1 MALSKCPGFVRLM
14 IFGFNT
20 DIRVGENVVHVQ
32 SEARTQENVLETQV
46 FLHGHCIG
54 KRVVPYE
61 QQRDEAVQER
71 LRAQH
76 KWIIEAAR
84 DGFLE
89 DALNLTSPIA
99 ELSERPQH
107 AEQKPLE
114 DIAAYAHAVVEEQ
127 PAISAPVPNSQTG
140 GSAAEPEVA
149 TPAARE
155 EKFNPNLRIEFLG
168 APRIERGIVVLQFC
182 IFLGTHSAPDV
193 KIYAAWSDEPDRV
206 VARSASGSDGVGT
219 MRVPYSSAA
228 ETTTLSVTAKTEEG
242 IARKR
247 FRIRFETH

>member
-1 MALSKCPGFVRLM
+1 M

-20 DIRVGENVVHVQ
+20 DIRVGDNVVHVQ
-32 SEARTQENVLETQV
+32 SEARIQEYVLETQV

-61 QQRDEAVQER
+61 PERDDAVQER

-99 ELSERPQH
+99 ELSERPQA
-107 AEQKPLE
+107 AEQKPVE

-127 PAISAPVPNSQTG
+127 PAIAPPTPPISQPSG
-140 GSAAEPEVA
+140 SPAKPEVERSAAK
-149 TPAARE
+149 E

-182 IFLGTHSAPDV
+182 IFIGSRSAPDV
-193 KIYAAWSDEPDRV
+193 QIHAAWSDEPERV
-206 VARSASGSDGVGT
+206 VARSSSGSDGVGT

-228 ETTTLSVTAKTEEG
+228 ETTTLSVTARSEEG

>member
-1 MALSKCPGFVRLM
+1 M

-20 DIRVGENVVHVQ
+20 DIRVGDNVVHVQ
-32 SEARTQENVLETQV
+32 SEARTQEYVLETQV

-61 QQRDEAVQER
+61 PERDEAVQER

-99 ELSERPQH
+99 ELNQRPQ
-107 AEQKPLE
+107 ADDQKAVE

-127 PAISAPVPNSQTG
+127 PVVPSAPAIPQT
-140 GSAAEPEVA
+140 GSAAKPEVA
-149 TPAARE
+149 KSPVKE

-182 IFLGTHSAPDV
+182 IFIGSHSAPDV
-193 KIYAAWSDEPDRV
+193 QIYAAWSDEPERV
-206 VARSASGSDGVGT
+206 VTRSSSGSDGVGT

-228 ETTTLSVTAKTEEG
+228 ETTTLTVTAKTEEG

>member
-1 MALSKCPGFVRLM
+1 M

-20 DIRVGENVVHVQ
+20 DIRVADNIVHVQ
-32 SEARTQENVLETQV
+32 SEARTQEHVLETQV

-61 QQRDEAVQER
+61 PGRDEAVQER

-99 ELSERPQH
+99 ELNKSAQ
-107 AEQKPLE
+107 AAGLKAVE

-127 PAISAPVPNSQTG
+127 PA
-140 GSAAEPEVA
+140 SAAAPALSQPSDSAAKPEVEK
-149 TPAARE
+149 PAAKE

-182 IFLGTHSAPDV
+182 IFIGSHSAPDV
-193 KIYAAWSDEPDRV
+193 PIYAAWSDEPERV
-206 VARSASGSDGVGT
+206 VARSSSGSDGVGT

-228 ETTTLSVTAKTEEG
+228 ETTTLSVTARTEEG

>member
-1 MALSKCPGFVRLM
+1 M

-20 DIRVGENVVHVQ
+20 DIRVGQNVVHVQ
-32 SEARTQENVLETQV
+32 SEARIQERALETQV
-46 FLHGHCIG
+46 FLHGHCVG

-61 QQRDEAVQER
+61 PERDEAVQER

-99 ELSERPQH
+99 ELN
-107 AEQKPLE
+107 AGEQVAAQAVE
-114 DIAAYAHAVVEEQ
+114 DMAAYAGAVVEEQ
-127 PAISAPVPNSQTG
+127 PAAETPVPVVHDTKNG
-140 GSAAEPEVA
+140 AEKPTLA
-149 TPAARE
+149 TQIQKPAPP
-155 EKFNPNLRIEFLG
+155 EKFNPDLRIEFLG

-182 IFLGTHSAPDV
+182 IFLGTHSVPDV
-193 KIYAAWSDEPDRV
+193 PISAAWSDEPERV
-206 VARSASGSDGVGT
+206 VARSSSGSDGVGT

-228 ETTTLSVTAKTEEG
+228 ETTTLSITAKTDAG

>member
-1 MALSKCPGFVRLM
+1 M

-20 DIRVGENVVHVQ
+20 DIRVGDNVVHVQ

-61 QQRDEAVQER
+61 RERDEAVQER

-99 ELSERPQH
+99 ELTERPQ
-107 AEQKPLE
+107 ATEQKPAE
-114 DIAAYAHAVVEEQ
+114 DIAAFAHAVVEEQ
-127 PAISAPVPNSQTG
+127 PAIPLAPAVSLASS
-140 GSAAEPEVA
+140 SAAKAEVA
-149 TPAARE
+149 KPVAKE
-155 EKFNPNLRIEFLG
+155 ETFNPNLRIEFLG

-182 IFLGTHSAPDV
+182 IFIGSHSAPDV
-193 KIYAAWSDEPDRV
+193 QIYAAWSDEPDRV
-206 VARSASGSDGVGT
+206 VARSSSGSDGVGT

-228 ETTTLSVTAKTEEG
+228 ETTTLSVTARNEEG

>member
-1 MALSKCPGFVRLM
+1 M

-32 SEARTQENVLETQV
+32 SEARSQEHVLETQV

-61 QQRDEAVQER
+61 PERDEAVQER

-89 DALNLTSPIA
+89 DALNLTSPIS
-99 ELSERPQH
+99 ELTNSQQAR
-107 AEQKPLE
+107 EQKSTE
-114 DIAAYAHAVVEEQ
+114 DMAAYAHAIVEEQ
-127 PAISAPVPNSQTG
+127 TAAETPVP
-140 GSAAEPEVA
+140 AAAPSSHPERPQSVPV
-149 TPAARE
+149 TEVEKPKPPQ

-182 IFLGTHSAPDV
+182 IFIGLHSAPDV
-193 KIYAAWSDEPDRV
+193 KIHASWSDEPERV

-219 MRVPYSSAA
+219 IRVPYSSAA
-228 ETTTLSVTAKTEEG
+228 ETTTLSITAKTEEG